1 MPWAVRGPSNLPDN
15 WQIRPS
21 WLTLHMVDQI
31 RVTFARLCRDTRIML
46 DITQRELASI
56 VGVSRPQITAIEAGR
71 SNPPLGTVQQIA
83 EALGLEV
90 ELVARPPQVIALRQR
105 DLVHAWCSAHVGRRL
120 RRAGCETHRE
130 VEVVHARSHGWIDLI
145 AFDPRTRTLVIVEIK
160 TRLDDLGA
168 IERQLGWYE
177 REALAVAD
185 RYGWVPT
192 RVVTWLLVL
201 ATEEVDTAIRLNR
214 GALREAFPVR
224 APAMRELL
232 DGTAG
237 TLPTDRGLAMID
249 PASRRVD
256 WLISTRLEGRRS
268 EAPYRDYADAAQR
281 LADPNRRLR

>member
-1 MPWAVRGPSNLPDN
+1 
-15 WQIRPS
+15 
-21 WLTLHMVDQI
+21 MVDPL

-71 SNPPLGTVQQIA
+71 SNLPLGMVQQIA

-90 ELVARPPQVIALRQR
+90 DFVARPPQVIAPRQG
-105 DLVHAWCSAHVGRRL
+105 DLVHAWCSAHVDRRL
-120 RRAGCETHRE
+120 RRGGWETHRE

-177 REALAVAD
+177 REALAVAN

-192 RVVTWLLVL
+192 RIVTWLLVL
-201 ATEEVDTAIRLNR
+201 ASDEVDTSIRLNR
-214 GALREAFPVR
+214 EALREGFPVR
-224 APAMRELL
+224 APAMREIL
-232 DGTAG
+232 DGAAR
-237 TLPTDRGLAMID
+237 TLPTGRGLAMID
-249 PASRRVD
+249 PSSRRVD
-256 WLISTRLEGRRS
+256 WLISTRPEGRRS
-268 EAPYRDYADAAQR
+268 DAPYRDYADAARR